1 MQTEYIL
8 EKRITHVPVDKQKET
23 RNVALYVPEKGIG
36 KICKFTEKN
45 IDRFKLFSILD
56 VIQQAQRLEKKF
68 DYNDYVQVH
77 WKLFRQVDAKN
88 YPKYLKILI
97 HDLQLIEP
105 FISSNGKISY
115 YNDEKNKGKN
125 SLCKQYRFSKKYNF
139 IKIMFIDHE
148 KLVDYKR
155 GKLTIQPGGK
165 LDPYRLVWAR
175 TELDVT
181 LDPYGIDEIPA
192 DLCGVYTKFMNALRY
207 GTEIPEQSENSSRYY
222 CKTVCMP
229 NEFKKYLRY
238 NRKDCLINYDIVGA
252 YFSFLKEIVYHPPT
266 QSQPNIPIP
275 TYPSTLFTSDSYHI
289 FGENLG
295 LSREIIK
302 HEFNLFLNAKKNYK
316 KGHRFM
322 KIMRENGL
330 EKLADYILEK
340 DEIWRE
346 LEAMETKILEDI
358 TSECIDLDISILRQH
373 DGFLIPEENNK
384 QIKKILTKVLKKYK
398 FITFKE
404 SPLSSTVKE
413 KVEPID
419 LDRFPTQ
426 HTASDLGWSI
436 KILRNYNGELKDKS
450 IYKTISSLVKLKK
463 KLKKI

>member
-8 EKRITHVPVDKQKET
+8 EKRITHIPEGKQKET
-23 RNVALYVPEKGIG
+23 TNVALYVPEKGID
-36 KICKFTEKN
+36 KICKFAKKN

-56 VIQQAQRLEKKF
+56 VIQQTQRLEKKF
-68 DYNDYVQVH
+68 EYNDYVQVH
-77 WKLFRQVDAKN
+77 WRSFRQVDAKN

-105 FISSNGKISY
+105 FISSDGKISY
-115 YNDEKNKGKN
+115 YNDSENLGKN
-125 SLCKQYRFSKKYNF
+125 SLCKQYRFTKKYNF
-139 IKIMFIDHE
+139 IKIMFIDNE
-148 KLVDYKR
+148 KLVDYTK
-155 GKLTIQPGGK
+155 GKLTIKAGGNIN
-165 LDPYRLVWAR
+165 PYRLLWAR
-175 TELDVT
+175 TEFDIT

-192 DLCGVYTKFMNALRY
+192 DLCGSYTKFMNALRY
-207 GTEIPEQSENSSRYY
+207 GTEIPEQSENSSRFY

-238 NRKDCLINYDIVGA
+238 EKKDCLINYDIVGA
-252 YFSFLKEIVYHPPT
+252 YFNFLKEIVYNPPPP
-266 QSQPNIPIP
+266 SQPNIPIP

-295 LSREIIK
+295 LSRDIIK
-302 HEFNLFLNAKKNYK
+302 HEFNLFLNSKKKYK
-316 KGHRFM
+316 KCHRFM
-322 KIMRENGL
+322 KVMRENGL

-346 LEAMETKILEDI
+346 LEAMETKIMEDI
-358 TSECIDLDISILRQH
+358 TGECIDIEIPILRQH

-404 SPLSSTVKE
+404 SPLSSTKKE

-419 LDRFPTQ
+419 LDRFPLR
-426 HTASDLGWSI
+426 HTSIDLGWTI
-436 KILRNYNGELKDKS
+436 KILRNYNSELKDKS
-450 IYKTISSLVKLKK
+450 IYKIIESLIKLRKK
-463 KLKKI
+463 TKSV